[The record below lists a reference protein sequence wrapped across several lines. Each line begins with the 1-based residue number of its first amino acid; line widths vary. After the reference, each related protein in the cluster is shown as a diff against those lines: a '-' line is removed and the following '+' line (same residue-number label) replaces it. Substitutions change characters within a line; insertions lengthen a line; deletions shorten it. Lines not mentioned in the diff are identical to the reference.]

1 MKQIF
6 FLVLFLASLSN
17 PGCQQSG
24 QKSGKKVTSD
34 SLSYSKS
41 FRHDLE
47 LLDSVQDIILLTGN
61 NESALV
67 AISPA
72 WQGRVMTSTLSGK
85 DGQSLGWI
93 NHELIRSGRK
103 DSHINA
109 YGGEDRFW
117 LGPEGGQFSIYF
129 KPGNPFK
136 FENWFVPPAIDTEPF
151 DVVEKNQNIA
161 RFRKEMKLVNYSNY
175 KFDLLV
181 ERNIRLLDRNKV
193 SEILGTSINDLEFV
207 AYESENR
214 ITNKGDKAWTHD
226 TGMLSV
232 WILGMFQPSASTT
245 VIIPIKEGPESKLG
259 PKANDSYFGKIPED
273 RLKIE
278 NNVLFFLADGK
289 MRGKLGISPRRAK
302 PYMGS
307 YNEETNVLTVVKFSF
322 DGKISEYVN
331 SMWDIQD
338 NPFAGDV
345 ANSYNDG
352 PLEDGSQMGP
362 FYELESSSPAAGLE
376 PGSSLTHVHSTMHLK
391 GDQATMDQ
399 IIQNVFGIPLSKV
412 KAAFN

>member
-1 MKQIF
+1 MKHI
-6 FLVLFLASLSN
+6 LYLALLLTLLAN
-17 PGCQQSG
+17 PGCLQSG
-24 QKSGKKVTSD
+24 KNSENKEPSD
-34 SLSYSKS
+34 SLSFSQS

-47 LLDSVQDIILLTGN
+47 LLTSVQDIILLTGN
-61 NESALV
+61 NEAAMV

-93 NHELIRSGRK
+93 NHELIRSGRT
-103 DSHINA
+103 DPHINA

-129 KPGNPFK
+129 KPGVPFS
-136 FENWFVPPAIDTEPF
+136 FENWFVPSVIDTEPF
-151 DVVEKNQNIA
+151 EVIEKNQNLA
-161 RFRKEMKLVNYSNY
+161 RFRKEMKLVNYSNF

-181 ERNIRLLDRNKV
+181 ERDVRLLDRKKV
-193 SEILGTSINDLEFV
+193 SEILGTSVNDLEFV
-207 AYESENR
+207 AYESENT
-214 ITNKGDKAWTHD
+214 ITNKGDKAWTND
-226 TGMLSV
+226 TGMLSI

-245 VIIPIKEGPESKLG
+245 VIIPIKEGPESELG
-259 PKANDSYFGKIPED
+259 PKANDTYFGKIPED

-289 MRGKLGISPRRAK
+289 MRGKIGISPKRAK
-302 PYMGS
+302 PFMGS

-322 DGKISEYVN
+322 DEKVSEYVN
-331 SMWDIQD
+331 SMWEIQED
-338 NPFAGDV
+338 PFAGDV

-376 PGSSLTHVHSTMHLK
+376 PGSSLTHIHTTLHLT
-391 GDQATMDQ
+391 GDKATMDQ
-399 IIQNVFGIPLSKV
+399 IVQKVFGVSLAEVYASFK
-412 KAAFN
+412 